1 MISKIFH
8 LAVLTTALSNNNF
21 TNTVNYPLIYH
32 DSIDY
37 SKITSFLSKINE
49 GSLIVYDMCETLD
62 ETYSIISGSNKPD
75 CNYNISYINNS
86 DIIVHSIDTKITKFL
101 NLEKKNFCKKEAIE
115 CGELTLILKLIHL
128 IDSGILLAMENNIN
142 DLWINLEIIDFDEM
156 YHLYKNSLTNMELLT
171 NITLSKQKANVIL
184 TQEKYRLN
192 KILTKTYFSKF
203 TNKIEIWLG
212 EPIKNTFTYTADT
225 IGSFFGTILDKTL
238 SNISIEFKIMIILVL
253 FIYLRK

>member
-21 TNTVNYPLIYH
+21 SNTVNYPLITH
-32 DSIDY
+32 NTIDY
-37 SKITSFLSKINE
+37 SKITPFLSKINE
-49 GSLIVYDMCETLD
+49 GTLVIYDMCETLD
-62 ETYSIISGSNKPD
+62 ETYSIISGSNKPE
-75 CNYNISYINNS
+75 CKYNISYINGTN
-86 DIIVHSIDTKITKFL
+86 IIVYSIDTKITKFL
-101 NLEKKNFCKKEAIE
+101 KIEKKHFCKKEMIE
-115 CGELTLILKLIHL
+115 CGELTLVLKLINL

-156 YHLYKNSLTNMELLT
+156 FNLYKNSLTNIELLT
-171 NITLSKQKANVIL
+171 NITLAKQKANVIL

-192 KILTKTYFSKF
+192 KILTKTYFTKF
-203 TNKIEIWLG
+203 TNKIEVWIG
-212 EPIKNTFTYTADT
+212 EPIKDIFSYTADT

-238 SNISIEFKIMIILVL
+238 LDISVEFKIIIVLVL